1 MTKFIY
7 TSKTYSN
14 QSIKA
19 FTNYSQTIGDAY
31 ENLEDHN
38 PTKKRR
44 VLIVFDDMV
53 EDIESNERL
62 SPLVTELFF
71 RGKKVNILL
80 LFIS

>member
-1 MTKFIY
+1 M
-7 TSKTYSN
+7 
-14 QSIKA
+14 
-19 FTNYSQTIGDAY
+19 
-31 ENLEDHN
+31 
-38 PTKKRR
+38 
-44 VLIVFDDMV
+44 LIVFDDMV